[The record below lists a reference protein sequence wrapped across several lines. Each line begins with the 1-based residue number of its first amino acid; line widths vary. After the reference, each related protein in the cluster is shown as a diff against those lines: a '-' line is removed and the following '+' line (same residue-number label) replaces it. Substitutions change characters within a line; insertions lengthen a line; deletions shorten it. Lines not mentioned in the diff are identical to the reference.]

1 MSNLQFTNEDYSDI
15 MFLVYKKG
23 VDKILKQI
31 ADENEKSERM
41 GDVVSLFIPDLDK
54 FYPQKSEK
62 LRNLRKALKEYW
74 DEF

>member
-1 MSNLQFTNEDYSDI
+1 MRS
-15 MFLVYKKG
+15 KG
-23 VDKILKQI
+23 VNKILKQI

-41 GDVVSLFIPDLDK
+41 GNVVSLFILDLDK

>member
-1 MSNLQFTNEDYSDI
+1 MKVDLSIRRS
-15 MFLVYKKG
+15 KG

-31 ADENEKSERM
+31 ADENEKSEHM
-41 GDVVSLFIPDLDK
+41 GDVVSLFILDLDK

>member
-1 MSNLQFTNEDYSDI
+1 M
-15 MFLVYKKG
+15 
-23 VDKILKQI
+23 QI
-31 ADENEKSERM
+31 AYDNEKSERM
-41 GDVVSLFIPDLDK
+41 DDTAPLFITDMDK